1 MNFPTHITPILPLEN
16 GDKLSRDEF
25 ERRYNA
31 MPNLKK
37 AELVEGIVYM
47 ASPLH
52 FESHGK
58 PHGFIL
64 TWLGTYCAATPS
76 VHFAD
81 NATVRLDEDTE
92 VQPDAL
98 LFLPPAQGGQCRISE
113 DDFLVGSP
121 ELIVEIAA
129 SSASYDLH
137 SKRRIYQRCGVLEYL
152 IWVVYEQRF
161 EWLQLWQGQ
170 YVPLQP
176 DAMGLLRSQVF
187 PGLVLVVEALL
198 TGDLAK
204 VLAKLQQGLQTTEH
218 TAFVEKLSK

>member
-1 MNFPTHITPILPLEN
+1 MNFPTPITPLPPLEN

-31 MPNLKK
+31 MPHLNK
-37 AELVEGIVYM
+37 AELVEGIVYL

-52 FESHGK
+52 FESHGQ

-64 TWLGTYCAATPS
+64 TWLGTYCAATPR
-76 VHFAD
+76 VYFAD
-81 NATVRLDEDTE
+81 NATVRLDTNTE

-98 LFLPPAQGGQCRISE
+98 LFLPSTQGGRCHISE

-121 ELIVEIAA
+121 ELIIEVAA

-137 SKRRIYQRCGVLEYL
+137 SKRQVYQRCGVLEYL

-161 EWLQLWQGQ
+161 EWLQLQQGQ
-170 YVPLQP
+170 YLPLQP
-176 DAMGLLRSQVF
+176 DARGLLHSQIF
-187 PGLVLVVEALL
+187 PGLVLAVAALL
-198 TGDLAK
+198 TRNLAQ
-204 VLAKLQQGLQTTEH
+204 VLAELQKGLQTTEH
-218 TAFVEKLSK
+218 TAFVEQLSK